1 MDFTVKPAMRTLCSA
16 LRDFIDQ
23 KVVPLERELDET
35 RFRELLPRL
44 EDLRREVKERDWW
57 APALPV
63 ELGGKGMSLLDFGMV
78 SEELGRSPLGHY
90 VFNCQAPDI
99 STMELLHTHATPE
112 QQQRYLHGLCKG
124 EFRSCFAMTEPDY
137 PGSNPVW
144 LGTTALVEGDDYVL
158 NGRKWF
164 ATGAEGANFAVVM
177 AMTDPE
183 NPEQHKRASMILVP
197 CETPG
202 FRLVRNL
209 PVMGPPGQ
217 DWTSHAELA
226 LENCRVP
233 CTNLLGRAGE
243 GFKLAQ
249 QRLGPGRIHHTMR
262 WIGIAE
268 RAFSL
273 MCKRAVS
280 RQLAPGKRLADK
292 ETIQDWIADSRAEIE
307 AARLMVLRAAWRIDH
322 EGAAAARDDI
332 SLIKF
337 STAGMLQRVLDR
349 AIQVHGGLGILDDT
363 PLAFWYR
370 QERAA
375 RIYDGADE
383 VHRSSVAKRILKRYE

>member
-1 MDFTVKPAMRTLCSA
+1 
-16 LRDFIDQ
+16 
-23 KVVPLERELDET
+23 
-35 RFRELLPRL
+35 
-44 EDLRREVKERDWW
+44 
-57 APALPV
+57 
-63 ELGGKGMSLLDFGMV
+63 MSLLDFGMV